1 MASTDPQPRTDDRL
15 IARLARNIGW
25 LLSGQGV
32 TGLFSL
38 IYLAVAAR
46 SLGPKPFGIFM
57 VVLTYA
63 QLFAN
68 IIQFQSWKGVIR
80 FGALHLSAG
89 DRERLSRLLGFT
101 AVLDWSSALVGA
113 VLAAAGAF
121 VLAPLFGWSPDI
133 QHKAALFAAALLL
146 TTGATATG
154 MLRLF
159 DRFDLLIYCEAFSPT
174 VRLIGAIIAWLSGGG
189 VSAFLLVW
197 ALAALAQT
205 SATWIAAL
213 LIHRRRLAIGRQ
225 SLKGAVRENPG
236 LWRFMWQTSL
246 AGSFDF
252 FWVQAGTLA
261 VGAFAGPALAG
272 GYRLADRI
280 ATSIAKP
287 TETITRAL
295 YPELARLVASDD
307 RDTLRKLFRRTA
319 GISIGLAAAVIL
331 IAATAGRLILR
342 LIAGK
347 HFEFA
352 QPFLLILAISA
363 AINIAGFSL
372 EPFHNAHGR
381 SGRVLRA
388 RVVGT
393 VGYLLLLVLLLPRFG
408 ALGAAIATA
417 ITSAVIVSQL
427 ALSARQILRHGSVK
441 ASSPLVADPLAEA
454 DIAQG

>member
-1 MASTDPQPRTDDRL
+1 MASTDQPPPKDDRL
-15 IARLARNIGW
+15 LARLARNVGL

-38 IYLAVAAR
+38 IYLAIAAR
-46 SLGPKPFGIFM
+46 ALGPVQFGIFM

-68 IIQFQSWKGVIR
+68 LIQFQSWKGVIR
-80 FGALHLSAG
+80 FGAVHVTAN
-89 DRERLSRLLGFT
+89 DRARLSRLLGFT
-101 AVLDWSSALVGA
+101 AVLDWSGAVGGA

-121 VLAPLFGWSPDI
+121 VLAPLFGWSPDV
-133 QHKAALFAAALLL
+133 QVKAAVFAAALLL

-159 DRFDLLIYCEAFSPT
+159 DRFDLLIYCEASSPT
-174 VRLIGAIIAWLSGGG
+174 VRLIGAILVWLLGRG
-189 VSAFLLVW
+189 VSGFLLVW
-197 ALAALAQT
+197 ALAALAQ
-205 SATWIAAL
+205 SASTWIAAL
-213 LIHRRRLAIGRQ
+213 LVHRRRLSIRHGALRR
-225 SLKGAVRENPG
+225 SLAENPG

-261 VGAFAGPALAG
+261 VGAYAGPALAG

-287 TETITRAL
+287 TQTITRAL

-307 RDTLRKLFRRTA
+307 RETLRKLFRRTA
-319 GISIGLAAAVIL
+319 AVSVGLAIAVAL

-352 QPFLLILAISA
+352 QPFLLVLAVSA
-363 AINIAGFSL
+363 AVNIAGFSL

-393 VGYLLLLVLLLPRFG
+393 IVYLMLLAVLLPRFG
-408 ALGAAIATA
+408 AIGAAVAAAATS
-417 ITSAVIVSQL
+417 IVIVGQL
-427 ALSARQILRHGSVK
+427 ALSARQILRKGSVGVSRP
-441 ASSPLVADPLAEA
+441 AVADPLAEA
-454 DIAQG
+454 EVAQP

>member
-1 MASTDPQPRTDDRL
+1 MASTDQPPPTDDRL
-15 IARLARNIGW
+15 LSRLGRNIGW

-46 SLGPKPFGIFM
+46 ALGPVQFGIFM

-68 IIQFQSWKGVIR
+68 LIQFQSWKGVIR
-80 FGALHLSAG
+80 FGAVHVTANER
-89 DRERLSRLLGFT
+89 DRLSRLLGFT
-101 AVLDWSSALVGA
+101 AVLDWSSAAAGA

-121 VLAPLFGWSPDI
+121 VLAPLFGWSPDL
-133 QHKAALFAAALLL
+133 QHKAAIFAAALLL

-174 VRLIGAIIAWLSGGG
+174 VRLIGAIAVWLAGGG

-197 ALAALAQT
+197 ALSALAQA
-205 SATWIAAL
+205 SATWVGAL
-213 LIHRRRLAIGRQ
+213 LVHRRRLSIGRESLRQAIG
-225 SLKGAVRENPG
+225 ENPG

-246 AGSFDF
+246 ASSFDF

-272 GYRLADRI
+272 GYRLADRV

-307 RDTLRKLFRRTA
+307 RETLRKLFRRTA
-319 GISIGLAAAVIL
+319 GISVALAAAVVL
-331 IAATAGRLILR
+331 IAATAGHLILR

-352 QPFLLILAISA
+352 QPLLLILSISA
-363 AINIAGFSL
+363 AVNIAGFSL

-388 RVVGT
+388 RIVGT
-393 VGYLLLLVLLLPRFG
+393 IAYLLLLLVLLPRFG
-408 ALGAAIATA
+408 AEGAAIATA
-417 ITSAVIVSQL
+417 ITSAVIMAQL
-427 ALSARQILRHGSVK
+427 ALSARNILRHGSVRP
-441 ASSPLVADPLAEA
+441 SSPVVANGVPGA
-454 DIAQG
+454 DIAEQ

>member
-1 MASTDPQPRTDDRL
+1 MASTDQPQSTDHRL
-15 IARLARNIGW
+15 LSRIARNIGW
-25 LLSGQGV
+25 LLGGQGI

-38 IYLAVAAR
+38 IYLAIAAR
-46 SLGPKPFGIFM
+46 ALGPVEFGIFM

-68 IIQFQSWKGVIR
+68 VVQFQSWKGVIR
-80 FGALHLSAG
+80 FGALHLSANERG
-89 DRERLSRLLGFT
+89 RLSRLLGFT
-101 AVLDWSSALVGA
+101 AVLDWSSAIGGA

-121 VLAPLFGWSPDI
+121 LLAPLFGWSPDV
-133 QHKAALFAAALLL
+133 QDKAAVFAAALLL

-159 DRFDLLIYCEAFSPT
+159 DRFDLLIYCEAFSPS
-174 VRLIGAIIAWLSGGG
+174 VRLIGAVVAWLSGGG
-189 VSAFLLVW
+189 VAAFLLVW
-197 ALAALAQT
+197 ALASLAQMST
-205 SATWIAAL
+205 TWIAAL
-213 LIHRRRLAIGRQ
+213 LVHRRRLSIGRG
-225 SLKGAVRENPG
+225 SLRQAVDENPG

-261 VGAFAGPALAG
+261 VGAYAGPALAG

-307 RDTLRKLFRRTA
+307 RETLRKLFARTA
-319 GISIGLAAAVIL
+319 GISVALAAAVVL

-342 LIAGK
+342 LIAGP

-352 QPFLLILAISA
+352 QPFLLILAVSA
-363 AINIAGFSL
+363 AVNIAGFSL

-393 VGYLLLLVLLLPRFG
+393 IAYLLLLALLLPRFG
-408 ALGAAIATA
+408 AIGAAIATA
-417 ITSAVIVSQL
+417 VTSVVIVTQL

-441 ASSPLVADPLAEA
+441 VLPPKVADPLAAAETA
-454 DIAQG
+454 RP

>member
-1 MASTDPQPRTDDRL
+1 MPPTNRKPATDDSL

-32 TGLFSL
+32 TAVFSL
-38 IYLAVAAR
+38 IYLAIAAR
-46 SLGPKPFGIFM
+46 SLGPKQFGIFM

-68 IIQFQSWKGVIR
+68 IVQFQSWKGVIR
-80 FGALHLSAG
+80 FGALHLSDG
-89 DRERLSRLLGFT
+89 NRERLSRLLGFT
-101 AVLDWSSALVGA
+101 AALDWSSAIGGA
-113 VLAAAGAF
+113 VLAAGGSF
-121 VLAPLFGWSPDI
+121 VLAPLFGWAPDV
-133 QHKAALFAAALLL
+133 QHKAAIFAAALLL

-159 DRFDLLIYCEAFSPT
+159 DRFDLLIYCEAFSPS
-174 VRLIGAIIAWLSGGG
+174 VRLIGAIIAWSSGGG

-213 LIHRRRLAIGRQ
+213 IVHRRGLSVGRRSFRQ
-225 SLKGAVRENPG
+225 AVSENPG
-236 LWRFMWQTSL
+236 VWRFMWQTSL

-261 VGAFAGPALAG
+261 VGAYAGPALAG

-307 RDTLRKLFRRTA
+307 RETLRKLFRRTA
-319 GISIGLAAAVIL
+319 GISVALAAAVVL

-342 LIAGK
+342 LIAGP

-352 QPFLLILAISA
+352 QPFLLILAMSA
-363 AINIAGFSL
+363 AVNIAGFSL

-393 VGYLLLLVLLLPRFG
+393 VAYLLLLTFLLPRFG
-408 ALGAAIATA
+408 AIGAAIATA
-417 ITSAVIVSQL
+417 ITSAVIVTQL

-441 ASSPLVADPLAEA
+441 ALPPKVADPLAEA
-454 DIAQG
+454 EVAQP